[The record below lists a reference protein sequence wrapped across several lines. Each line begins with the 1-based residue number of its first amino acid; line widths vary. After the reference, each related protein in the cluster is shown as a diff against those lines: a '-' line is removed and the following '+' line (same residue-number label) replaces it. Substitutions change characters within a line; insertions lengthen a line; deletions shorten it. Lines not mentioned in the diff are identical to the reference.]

1 MTKAIPTVQKYM
13 TTSPHTIGAE
23 QTLAAA
29 QKSMSDHHI
38 RHLPV
43 LHGGKLVGVLTD
55 RDLHV
60 VEAIEGVDPT
70 KVLVDDAMS
79 ASVYAVDPSA
89 MLDDVAAE
97 MAEHK
102 YGSAV
107 VTQNGHV
114 VGMLTTVDLAR
125 ALSELLRTRLA
136 H

>member
-29 QKSMSDHHI
+29 HAMMNDHRI

-43 LHGGKLVGVLTD
+43 LHGGRLVGIVTD
-55 RDLHV
+55 RDIHV
-60 VEAIEGVDPT
+60 VEALEGVDAT

-79 ASVYAVDPSA
+79 AITYTVAPSA
-89 MLDDVAAE
+89 PLDEVAAE

-102 YGSAV
+102 YGSAIV
-107 VTQNGHV
+107 VQNGHV

-125 ALSELLRTRLA
+125 ALSELLRTRLQK
-136 H
+136 